1 MSIALQILKANGE
14 IANPAARLSN
24 AQATVIKAESGQRF
38 QLIDEITGF
47 APENIEVQRAGN
59 DLLVAFEGQ
68 TTEQPGLIIQDY
80 YATAGNKTDN
90 LLVGLHENGAIYP
103 YVPETAQAGAAIHQ
117 LAEGVVATQAVGGSV
132 ATAAAMALP
141 LWPLAL
147 IPLAGLAALAGGGGG
162 GDDKPALPK
171 ASISGLEKV
180 NEGVGTVEYTVTLD
194 KPAAEDVTIKYT
206 ITPNAPTSVEDFTKD
221 TSMTGTV
228 TIPKGKSTATIPV
241 GIENDHIYEGEES
254 YTVKISDPTN
264 ATIGKDSITTT
275 IYDNGTT
282 DGKTPGTDPV
292 PSDPKI
298 PHDSDDDRP
307 TVSIEGPNSV
317 NEGIGQAKY
326 TIKLDKASGVDT
338 EITYTVAHAAD
349 DPKTDDK
356 DFGTNGAGTRTVI
369 IKAGQTSAEIS
380 VDIENDK
387 EYESANGGEKYTV
400 SIDKAVGG
408 HTDNTDKF
416 TAIDNGE
423 TKYGNKSVTT
433 AIWDNGTTDGTTP
446 GDNPPADPKNPDATP
461 HNTDDD
467 RDLTLGISGP
477 AAVNEAVGKV
487 TYTVTLNKVNNTADT
502 TVDVILKH
510 GTTDAKDFSSK
521 IADGDIVKK
530 VTIPKG
536 STTLKVDFDLGI
548 HNDDIFEGKEDY
560 TVTLVNP
567 KNAAIDKNKGSVT
580 TVIWDDGTTNGTDPA
595 DPKNPDNPSNV
606 YDDRPTVSIEGPNSV
621 NEGIGQAKY
630 TIKLDKASGVDTEIT
645 YTVAHAADDPK
656 TDDKDFGTNGAGT
669 RTVIIKAGQTSAEI
683 SVDIENDKEYES
695 ANGGEKYTVSIDKA
709 EGVKTENGE
718 TIKKE
723 LKYGNKSVTT
733 EIWDDGTTDGK
744 TPGNNPPADPKNPD
758 ATPHDTDDDRA
769 SQANL
774 NGKGVSIVEGTNKTG
789 NFSINFL
796 NKNGQ
801 IDSSAKLQSLE
812 LKNKDGNTI
821 MVGVN
826 KLLNASDT
834 YPIEIKLPFDNGVGE
849 ATLKI
854 TGFKDGVVSYEY
866 SSPAQTH
873 RGQADLTSLVQL
885 SATST
890 QGKTIDLTKTLTF
903 SVQDTSPEAKPDEVN
918 VNENAT
924 IKGNVIT
931 GVHVDVLDKDA
942 VDSSVDGGLKIVSV
956 SSKDNGTSGIV
967 GKKLKGKHG
976 TLILNSDGSYTY
988 EATDDNLKEGEKV
1001 QDIFNY
1007 TIQDKDGSPSST
1019 TLTVHVTGK
1028 DDPAVINVL
1037 SYSGL
1042 NLSDS
1047 SDTSGILRARI
1058 NDKDHEE
1065 YYLASYGSSKELAKG
1080 ETITGY
1086 YGTYQVIA
1094 DPVTNKN
1101 DKTTNYEFNYTYDPK
1116 NVVIEALK
1124 NGLDLAIHDHLN
1136 VKAIN
1141 ITKSYASLGTALYNK
1156 GEDKLSES
1164 NENDVYATSKDLN
1177 RDINTR
1183 DGDDVVVI
1191 NTATNRTIELGEGN
1205 DYFYAKGNIQGT
1217 TIDGGNGNNLFTLY
1231 GEATNGSKIIGG
1243 AGKDVLILG
1252 ADTKIDGENLSI
1264 KGIDVIDLRN
1274 GVATAESTT
1283 STVSTNNTKNTV
1295 TITGEALA
1303 ANGINTVQLF
1313 RSSQDTV
1320 DLEGF
1325 TRDTDKDGN
1334 QTNSYSYTAQ
1344 NGQTYTIVDELNIGI
1359 NIV

>member
-194 KPAAEDVTIKYT
+194 KPATEDVTIKYT
-206 ITPNAPTSVEDFTKD
+206 ITPNAPTSVEDFTEN
-221 TSMTGTV
+221 TPMTGTV
-228 TIPKGKSTATIPV
+228 TIPKGKTTATIPV
-241 GIENDHIYEGEES
+241 GIENDDIYEGEES

-307 TVSIEGPNSV
+307 TVSIEGPKNV
-317 NEGIGQAKY
+317 NEGIGQAEY
-326 TIKLDKASGVDT
+326 TIKLDKVSGVDT

-606 YDDRPTVSIEGPNSV
+606 YDDRPTVSIEGLNSV

-630 TIKLDKASGVDTEIT
+630 IIKLDKASGVDTEIT

-758 ATPHDTDDDRA
+758 ATPHDTDDDRPL
-769 SQANL
+769 SITGDGDEVEEGKEYTGTFTIGPKTSFTSITI
-774 NGKGVSIVEGTNKTG
+774 NGKELG
-789 NFSINFL
+789 L
-796 NKNGQ
+796 NKIINASNEFP
-801 IDSSAKLQSLE
+801 IDLDPNSD
-812 LKNKDGNTI
+812 KDGAIN
-821 MVGVN
+821 
-826 KLLNASDT
+826 
-834 YPIEIKLPFDNGVGE
+834 
-849 ATLKI
+849 LKI
-854 TGFKDGVVSYEY
+854 TGYNPETGELSYTYKSGAQDHSKNNPIINEIPFTLLGTDGNK
-866 SSPAQTH
+866 H
-873 RGQADLTSLVQL
+873 D
-885 SATST
+885 
-890 QGKTIDLTKTLTF
+890 GKFTVKIT
-903 SVQDTSPEAKPDEVN
+903 DTAPEAFNDVN
-918 VNENAT
+918 KVNIGSTNRNILEETAT
-924 IKGNVIT
+924 GNVLDNDKTGEDTPTTVIGAQS
-931 GVHVDVLDKDA
+931 GVHDK
-942 VDSSVDGGLKIVSV
+942 VSNGVGTEIQGELGILKIQA
-956 SSKDNGTSGIV
+956 
-967 GKKLKGKHG
+967 
-976 TLILNSDGSYTY
+976 DGSYTY
-988 EATDDNLKEGEKV
+988 TPNQGK
-1001 QDIFNY
+1001 
-1007 TIQDKDGSPSST
+1007 
-1019 TLTVHVTGK
+1019 TGK
-1028 DDPAVINVL
+1028 DVFTYTIKDADGTISTAKLTITVNSPSDIITEVTDSTIILTNPLASLKPTNVVV
-1037 SYSGL
+1037 SI
-1042 NLSDS
+1042 
-1047 SDTSGILRARI
+1047 T
-1058 NDKDHEE
+1058 DKDEGEH
-1065 YYLASYGSSKELAKG
+1065 YLKAINKTEKLNIGDNISGTYGDFVVTKSSKEAQL
-1080 ETITGY
+1080 
-1086 YGTYQVIA
+1086 
-1094 DPVTNKN
+1094 N
-1101 DKTTNYEFNYTYDPK
+1101 DTYTYTFEYTPNK
-1116 NVVIEALK
+1116 ENTVIKALNK
-1124 NGLDLAIHDHLN
+1124 GLDLTIYDHLDVHSYDGMTANSYAPLSVAINGN
-1136 VKAIN
+1136 VKPATFTN
-1141 ITKSYASLGTALYNK
+1141 QTTA
-1156 GEDKLSES
+1156 
-1164 NENDVYATSKDLN
+1164 NDDIYQKD
-1177 RDINTR
+1177 DVSDSTINTLA
-1183 DGDDVVVI
+1183 GNDVVVI
-1191 NTATNRTIELGEGN
+1191 NSAKNATISLGEGN
-1205 DYFYAKGNIQGT
+1205 DYFYAKGNISNTSIQGG
-1217 TIDGGNGNNLFTLY
+1217 DGDDVITLY
-1231 GEATNGSKIIGG
+1231 DTATNGSKINGG
-1243 AGKDVLILG
+1243 SGKDTLVL
-1252 ADTKIDGENLSI
+1252 AQDTTIDGNQLSI
-1264 KGIDVIDLRN
+1264 TNIEIIDLRGGN
-1274 GVATAESTT
+1274 GKDDT
-1283 STVSTNNTKNTV
+1283 SKAPNTV
-1295 TITGEALA
+1295 TLTQSALVDNGVKNISVF
-1303 ANGINTVQLF
+1303 ANKTLDASNKKPLDVFTLDVDDV
-1313 RSSQDTV
+1313 SSV
-1320 DLEGF
+1320 S
-1325 TRDTDKDGN
+1325 RDGN
-1334 QTNSYSYTAQ
+1334 VYTVNLGAQ
-1344 NGQTYTIVDELNIGI
+1344 GTYTITDELNIGI

>member
-162 GDDKPALPK
+162 GGGGDDKPALPK

-180 NEGVGTVEYTVTLD
+180 NEGIGTVEYTVTLD

-221 TSMTGTV
+221 TPMTGTV
-228 TIPKGKSTATIPV
+228 TIPKGKTTATIPV

-307 TVSIEGPNSV
+307 TVSIEGPKNV

-387 EYESANGGEKYTV
+387 KYESANGGEKYTV

-408 HTDNTDKF
+408 QTDNTDKF

-446 GDNPPADPKNPDATP
+446 GNNPPADPKNPDATP

-477 AAVNEAVGKV
+477 TAVNEAVGKV

-606 YDDRPTVSIEGPNSV
+606 YDDRPTVSIEGLNSV

-669 RTVIIKAGQTSAEI
+669 RTVIIKAGQTSAKI

-758 ATPHDTDDDRA
+758 ATPHDTDDDRPLSITGDGDEVEEGKEYA
-769 SQANL
+769 GTFTIGPKTSFTSITI
-774 NGKGVSIVEGTNKTG
+774 NGKELG
-789 NFSINFL
+789 L
-796 NKNGQ
+796 NKIINASNEFP
-801 IDSSAKLQSLE
+801 IDLDPNSD
-812 LKNKDGNTI
+812 KDGAI
-821 MVGVN
+821 R
-826 KLLNASDT
+826 
-834 YPIEIKLPFDNGVGE
+834 
-849 ATLKI
+849 LKI
-854 TGFKDGVVSYEY
+854 TGYNPETGELSYTYKSNAQDHSKNDPIINEIPFTLLGTDGNK
-866 SSPAQTH
+866 H
-873 RGQADLTSLVQL
+873 D
-885 SATST
+885 
-890 QGKTIDLTKTLTF
+890 GKFTVKIT
-903 SVQDTSPEAKPDEVN
+903 DTAPEAVDDENKANIESASGSVL
-918 VNENAT
+918 EKTAS
-924 IKGNVIT
+924 GNVLDNDKTGEDTPTTVIGAQS
-931 GVHVDVLDKDA
+931 GVHDK
-942 VDSSVDGGLKIVSV
+942 VSNGVGTEIQGELGTLKIQA
-956 SSKDNGTSGIV
+956 
-967 GKKLKGKHG
+967 
-976 TLILNSDGSYTY
+976 DGSYTY
-988 EATDDNLKEGEKV
+988 TPNQGK
-1001 QDIFNY
+1001 
-1007 TIQDKDGSPSST
+1007 
-1019 TLTVHVTGK
+1019 TGK
-1028 DDPAVINVL
+1028 DVFTYTIKDADGTISTAKLTITVNSPADISTTSSNQIINLINSSISSVV
-1037 SYSGL
+1037 
-1042 NLSDS
+1042 DS
-1047 SDTSGILRARI
+1047 SVSVTIT
-1058 NDKDHEE
+1058 DKDTNEH
-1065 YYLASYGSSKELAKG
+1065 YLKAIG
-1080 ETITGY
+1080 ETEKLSNGNIISGA
-1086 YGTYQVIA
+1086 YGNFKTVQEQKLGENDNFYKFEYKLDTENTVI
-1094 DPVTNKN
+1094 K
-1101 DKTTNYEFNYTYDPK
+1101 
-1116 NVVIEALK
+1116 ALSK
-1124 NGLDLAIHDHLN
+1124 GLDLTIYDNLNIHSYDGMTANSYAALY
-1136 VKAIN
+1136 VAIN
-1141 ITKSYASLGTALYNK
+1141 GNVNPVTFKNQITKHDDIYQEA
-1156 GEDKLSES
+1156 DVS
-1164 NENDVYATSKDLN
+1164 NAT
-1177 RDINTR
+1177 INTLA
-1183 DGDDVVVI
+1183 GNDVVVI
-1191 NTATNRTIELGEGN
+1191 NSAKKATISLGEGD
-1205 DYFYAKGNIQGT
+1205 DYFYAKDNISNTSIQGG
-1217 TIDGGNGNNLFTLY
+1217 DGDDVITLY
-1231 GEATNGSKIIGG
+1231 GTATNGSKINGG
-1243 AGKDVLILG
+1243 SGKDTLVL
-1252 ADTKIDGENLSI
+1252 AQDTTIDGNQLSI
-1264 KGIDVIDLRN
+1264 TNIEIIDLRSGN
-1274 GVATAESTT
+1274 GKDANMAP
-1283 STVSTNNTKNTV
+1283 NTV
-1295 TITGEALA
+1295 TLTQSALVDNGVKNISLF
-1303 ANGINTVQLF
+1303 ANKTDASNKNPLDVFTLDVDDE
-1313 RSSQDTV
+1313 SSV
-1320 DLEGF
+1320 S
-1325 TRDTDKDGN
+1325 RDGN
-1334 QTNSYSYTAQ
+1334 VYTVNLGAQ
-1344 NGQTYTIVDELNIGI
+1344 GTYTITDELNIGI